1 MVSMETK
8 SNTKSLLEKFKQGSA
23 SADEL
28 QMLYDILDNADKSE
42 LDAITDQQWSEVPDT
57 NGEIDSMLLLENI
70 RKKVEISTLVE
81 KKNSF
86 TRSEKIRSFYI
97 RAFKYAAIFL
107 VAFAFAWF
115 LKPAPAIT
123 TAQTKTNFYKIKVA
137 YGSKSTIE
145 LPDSSI
151 VVLNSGSTLSYPD
164 RFETGNR
171 TVILNGE
178 AFFEVKKNK
187 HCPFYVKTKDITIRV
202 LGTKFNVKSYFD
214 ENTTETT
221 LVCGKVEILKNSELN
236 QKNNMKPIVPIVL
249 KPNQKAIFTRETGST
264 ILKEQENKEIK
275 EKRNIPEQKVITT
288 ALLVANVADQNKAK
302 TEIDIAWK
310 NNKLI
315 LNNDRFI
322 DIIKK
327 LERWYNVQ
335 INLQNQPLG
344 EVRFSAKFDGESI
357 SDVLNALHLI
367 VPFHYEINKSNITI
381 LKY

>member
-1 MVSMETK
+1 METK
-8 SNTKSLLEKFKQGSA
+8 PNIKSLLEKFKLGSA

-28 QMLYDILDNADKSE
+28 QMLDSILKKEDQSE
-42 LDAITDQQWSEVPDT
+42 LDGIMDQEWFEVPDA

-70 RKKVEISTLVE
+70 RKKAGISTLSE
-81 KKNSF
+81 EANSL
-86 TRSEKIRSFYI
+86 TRSEKIHPLYLEI
-97 RAFKYAAIFL
+97 LKYAAIFL
-107 VAFAFAWF
+107 IAFAFAWF
-115 LKPAPAIT
+115 LKPAPSIIT
-123 TAQTKTNFYKIKVA
+123 AHAKLNFYKVKVA

-202 LGTKFNVKSYFD
+202 LGTRFNVKSYPD
-214 ENTTETT
+214 EITTETT
-221 LVCGKVEILKNSELN
+221 LVSGKVEILRNSELD
-236 QKNNMKPIVPIVL
+236 QKGNIKAIVPIVL
-249 KPNQKAIFTRETGST
+249 KPNQKAIFTREIGST
-264 ILKEQENKEIK
+264 MLKEQKKEDSKNKTY
-275 EKRNIPEQKVITT
+275 IPIQKTITPT
-288 ALLVANVADQNKAK
+288 LLVANIADQNKAK
-302 TEIDIAWK
+302 TDIDIAWK

-315 LNNDRFI
+315 LDNDRFI

-335 INLQNQPLG
+335 IALQYQPLG

-367 VPFHYEINKSNITI
+367 EPFHYEINKSNITI